1 MCIRDRMLHRRLQD
15 ASKDASKM
23 PLCLRFL
30 VLDQMLQVWLASVG
44 RGVERALRGVPPV
57 NGGLSVMEMGILRL
71 S

>member
-1 MCIRDRMLHRRLQD
+1 MLHRRLQD

-57 NGGLSVMEMGILRL
+57 NGGLSVMEMGIISL